1 MKLERKKEIPRS
13 SAQKRNPPLPI
24 LKYQEP
30 ENGPR
35 RITTTQGAAS
45 IARGDKKSI

>member
-13 SAQKRNPPLPI
+13 SAQKPI